1 MYKYKQTTDVE
12 IGDLVIWTNPS
23 IPSRIIKNKP
33 YRVTDTRGTLVAIQD
48 ELGSTICYSNTSRKT
63 LETKPADQAVV
74 GDYMYRITSGPDVF
88 PQHTI
93 IKITKLSGKYLNYNT
108 ILSVR
113 HDEVIVIAQAE
124 PEIKYPYF
132 TESKQKGKE
141 YICKVLEK
149 EKYIYIYNWVKNG
162 CNKIWNIQPPLGEP
176 CDFTTEPE
184 VFDIDW
190 WQQRFEAGLPVYAT
204 DYFSGTYLCGATGP
218 QKWLNADNNTTFS
231 MTDPS
236 LTQKVPMSKEDI
248 ELFKQ
253 QMPLSSLHLGL
264 CNEISLGA
272 TADCSLQ
279 PTIPLCTVSTC
290 EMSVTDVKYFTY
302 KKEQK
307 PIQKEKPMT
316 FQDFINS
323 LFTEEIK
330 TDYEKKPN
338 FLVTIYN
345 SEGTEIAVTTAT
357 SVKSVENTLQSTP
370 KLWGSKAVMYSI
382 DSEVQVSVPVVTTKF
397 KKPKEEK

>member
-12 IGDLVIWTNPS
+12 VGDLVVWTDPS
-23 IPSRIIKNKP
+23 SPSRILKNKP
-33 YRVTDTRGTLVAIQD
+33 YRVTSTSGTMVAVQD
-48 ELGSTICYSNTSRKT
+48 ELGSTSCYGNVRRKT
-63 LETKPADQAVV
+63 LQTKPADQAVI
-74 GDYMYRITSGPDVF
+74 GDYMYRITSGANTLF
-88 PQHTI
+88 PKHTV
-93 IKITKLSGKYLNYNT
+93 IKITQLSLYGLDYADGYG
-108 ILSVR
+108 VGF
-113 HDEVIVIAQAE
+113 DEVIVIAQAE
-124 PEIKYPYF
+124 PEVKYPYF
-132 TESKQKGKE
+132 TESKGKGRE
-141 YICKVLEK
+141 YICKVLDENS
-149 EKYIYIYNWVKNG
+149 YMYVLNCGTYKNYSKVFH
-162 CNKIWNIQPPLGEP
+162 NPYPPSQAP

-204 DYFSGTYLCGATGP
+204 DRNGTYLCTYASPKEWKMG
-218 QKWLNADNNTTFS
+218 TTLS
-231 MTDPS
+231 MTDN
-236 LTQKVPMSKEDI
+236 LAIQKVPMSKEDI

-253 QMPLSSLHLGL
+253 QVPLSTLHLGL

-272 TADCSLQ
+272 TTECSLSY
-279 PTIPLCTVSTC
+279 PI
-290 EMSVTDVKYFTY
+290 
-302 KKEQK
+302 
-307 PIQKEKPMT
+307 IQKEKPMK

-357 SVKSVENTLQSTP
+357 SVKSVEDILQSSP

>member
-1 MYKYKQTTDVE
+1 MNYKYKQTTDVE
-12 IGDLVIWTNPS
+12 IGDLVVWTDPS
-23 IPSRIIKNKP
+23 SPSRILKNKP
-33 YRVTDTRGTLVAIQD
+33 YRVTSTSGTIVAVQD
-48 ELGSTICYSNTSRKT
+48 ELGSTSCYGSVSRKT
-63 LETKPADQAVV
+63 LQTKPADQAVV
-74 GDYMYRITSGPDVF
+74 GDYMYRITSGSNTF
-88 PQHTI
+88 PQHSV
-93 IKITKLSGKYLNYNT
+93 IKITQLSLYGLDYADGYG
-108 ILSVR
+108 VGFY
-113 HDEVIVIAQAE
+113 EVIVVAQAE
-124 PEIKYPYF
+124 PEVKYPYF
-132 TESKQKGKE
+132 TESKGKGRE
-141 YICKVLEK
+141 YICKVLDENS
-149 EKYIYIYNWVKNG
+149 YMYVLNCGTYKNYSKVFH
-162 CNKIWNIQPPLGEP
+162 NPYPPSQAP

-190 WQQRFEAGLPVYAT
+190 WQQRFEAGLPVYVRDEYGNINKCNAT
-204 DYFSGTYLCGATGP
+204 QPKSWGKGY
-218 QKWLNADNNTTFS
+218 TFS

-236 LTQKVPMSKEDI
+236 LIQKVPMSKEDI

-253 QMPLSSLHLGL
+253 QVPLSSLHLGL
-264 CNEISLGA
+264 CQEISLGA
-272 TADCSLQ
+272 AADCSL
-279 PTIPLCTVSTC
+279 PYPI
-290 EMSVTDVKYFTY
+290 
-302 KKEQK
+302 
-307 PIQKEKPMT
+307 IQKEKPMK

-357 SVKSVENTLQSTP
+357 SVKSVEDILQSSP

>member
-12 IGDLVIWTNPS
+12 IGDLVIWTESENPFGLLT
-23 IPSRIIKNKP
+23 KNKV
-33 YRVTDTRGTLVAIQD
+33 YQVTKRVDQDTVYVINDMGA
-48 ELGSTICYSNTSRKT
+48 EHWYCKALGFKV
-63 LETKPADQAVV
+63 LQTKPASEAVV
-74 GDYMYRITSGPDVF
+74 GDYMYRISTGNTKF
-88 PQHTI
+88 PQYSS
-93 IKITKLSGKYLNYNT
+93 IKITKIDNESNISNLYYAST
-108 ILSVR
+108 SSVLFN
-113 HDEVIVIAQAE
+113 EVIVIAQAE
-124 PEIKYPYF
+124 PEVKYPYF
-132 TESKQKGKE
+132 TESKQLGKE
-141 YICKVLEK
+141 YICKVLDENS
-149 EKYIYIYNWVKNG
+149 YTYVLNWGYYKNYS
-162 CNKIWNIQPPLGEP
+162 KIFYSQYPPSQAP

-190 WQQRFEAGLPVYAT
+190 WQQRFEAGLPVYYVGNNGYCT
-204 DYFSGTYLCGATGP
+204 ICHLP
-218 QKWLNADNNTTFS
+218 PIEWEPNTTFS
-231 MTDPS
+231 ITDNSP
-236 LTQKVPMSKEDI
+236 TQKVPMSKEDI

-253 QMPLSSLHLGL
+253 QVPLSSLHLGL
-264 CNEISLGA
+264 CQEISLGA
-272 TADCSLQ
+272 AADCSL
-279 PTIPLCTVSTC
+279 PYPI
-290 EMSVTDVKYFTY
+290 
-302 KKEQK
+302 
-307 PIQKEKPMT
+307 IQKEKPMK

-357 SVKSVENTLQSTP
+357 SVKSVEDILQSSP

>member
-23 IPSRIIKNKP
+23 STNRIANKP
-33 YRVTDTRGTLVAIQD
+33 YRVISTDNTLVGIKD
-48 ELGSTICYSNTSRKT
+48 ENNNTSYYGSISRKT
-63 LETKPADQAVV
+63 LQTKPADQAVV
-74 GDYMYRITSGPDVF
+74 GDYMYRITSGPVQF
-88 PQHTI
+88 PQNTV
-93 IKITKLSGKYLNYNT
+93 IKITELYSDSLEYADGFG
-108 ILSVR
+108 VDF
-113 HDEVIVIAQAE
+113 DEVIVIAQAE
-124 PEIKYPYF
+124 PEVKYPYF
-132 TESKQKGKE
+132 TESKQKGRE
-141 YICKVLEK
+141 YICKILEK
-149 EKYIYIYNWVKNG
+149 EKYIYIHNWIKNG
-162 CNKIWNIQPPLGEP
+162 CNKIWNIQPPTGEP
-176 CDFTTEPE
+176 CDFKTEPE
-184 VFDIDW
+184 IFDIDW
-190 WQQRFEAGLPVYAT
+190 WQARFKAGLPVYVTDIFGTRLCGNIDPKVWKQT
-204 DYFSGTYLCGATGP
+204 DYT
-218 QKWLNADNNTTFS
+218 TTFS
-231 MTDPS
+231 MTNNS

-248 ELFKQ
+248 ELFKYANTWKEV
-253 QMPLSSLHLGL
+253 PLD
-264 CNEISLGA
+264 A
-272 TADCSLQ
+272 TTEGSLQ
-279 PTIPLCTVSTC
+279 TTIPLCTVSTC
-290 EMSVTDVKYFTY
+290 EISVTDVKYFTY

-357 SVKSVENTLQSTP
+357 SVKSVEDILQSSP

-382 DSEVQVSVPVVTTKF
+382 DSEVQVSVPVITTKF

>member
-12 IGDLVIWTNPS
+12 VGDLVLWTSPS
-23 IPSRIIKNKP
+23 SASRVANKP
-33 YRVTDTRGTLVAIQD
+33 YLVISTDNTLVGIKD
-48 ELGSTICYSNTSRKT
+48 ENNTTSHCGSVGRKT
-63 LETKPADQAVV
+63 LFTKPADQAVV
-74 GDYMYRITSGPDVF
+74 GDYMYRVSSGNIKF
-88 PQHTI
+88 PQYSVM
-93 IKITKLSGKYLNYNT
+93 KITKIDAKSNISNLYYAST
-108 ILSVR
+108 SSVSFN
-113 HDEVIVIAQAE
+113 EVIIIAQAE
-124 PEIKYPYF
+124 PEVKYPYF
-132 TESKQKGKE
+132 TESKQKGRE

-149 EKYIYIYNWVKNG
+149 EKYIYIHNWVKNG
-162 CNKIWNIQPPLGEP
+162 CNKIWDIQPPTVEP

-190 WQQRFEAGLPVYAT
+190 WQQRFEAELPVYVIGKYGNIDRCNSISPKNWGK
-204 DYFSGTYLCGATGP
+204 DY
-218 QKWLNADNNTTFS
+218 TFS

-236 LTQKVPMSKEDI
+236 PTQKVTMSKEDI
-248 ELFKQ
+248 ELLKQ
-253 QMPLSSLHLGL
+253 QVPLSTLHLGL
-264 CNEISLGA
+264 YNEIPLGA
-272 TADCSLQ
+272 KADCSLSY
-279 PTIPLCTVSTC
+279 PI
-290 EMSVTDVKYFTY
+290 
-302 KKEQK
+302 
-307 PIQKEKPMT
+307 IQKEKPMK

-330 TDYEKKPN
+330 TDYEKKTN

-357 SVKSVENTLQSTP
+357 SVKSVEDILQSSP

>member
-12 IGDLVIWTNPS
+12 IGDLVVWTELLPNNPYAT
-23 IPSRIIKNKP
+23 KNKV
-33 YRVTDTRGTLVAIQD
+33 YQVIAISSNNNPIILDNTTKQK
-48 ELGSTICYSNTSRKT
+48 ELGKGFGFKV
-63 LETKPADQAVV
+63 LQTKPASEAVV
-74 GDYMYRITSGPDVF
+74 GDYMYRTSYGSLNF
-88 PQHTI
+88 PQHSV
-93 IKITKLSGKYLNYNT
+93 IKITEVNADKTSLYN
-108 ILSVR
+108 LYYASASCVSF
-113 HDEVIVIAQAE
+113 HEVIVIAQAE

-132 TESKQKGKE
+132 TESKHKGKE
-141 YICKVLEK
+141 YICKILEK

-162 CNKIWNIQPPLGEP
+162 CNKIWDIQPPPGEP

-190 WQQRFEAGLPVYAT
+190 WQQRFEAGLPVYVS
-204 DYFSGTYLCGATGP
+204 DQYGNINKC
-218 QKWLNADNNTTFS
+218 NAVAPKNWDKNSTFS
-231 MTDPS
+231 MIDPS
-236 LTQKVPMSKEDI
+236 LTQKTPMSKEDI

-253 QMPLSSLHLGL
+253 QVPLSTLHLGL
-264 CNEISLGA
+264 CNEISLSA
-272 TADCSLQ
+272 TTECSLSY
-279 PTIPLCTVSTC
+279 PT
-290 EMSVTDVKYFTY
+290 
-302 KKEQK
+302 
-307 PIQKEKPMT
+307 IQKEKPMK

-357 SVKSVENTLQSTP
+357 SVKSVEDILQSSP